1 MSLGLL
7 PSGKKKKITVE
18 NAKKKNIAKFSLS
31 TLYISYWLSMTFK
44 RNELFVQT
52 TRWDLLFYCLAFLR
66 SLPSLI
72 YQTSPEEP

>member
-7 PSGKKKKITVE
+7 LGKKKKITVE

-52 TRWDLLFYCLAFLR
+52 TRWDLLFYSLAFLR

>member
-52 TRWDLLFYCLAFLR
+52 TRWDLLFYSLAFLR